1 MRKVCPNL
9 DREDG
14 LDTVLEVPVPELH
27 QEVPARRRRTVN
39 LKAWMR
45 THMHIDHQHMHRR
58 DGVQVMLGVM
68 GAPLVPQPVQPRRP
82 MGGRDSK
89 EEPLELSKAR
99 YIVEQYVAAAGGEAA
114 LSAATSMF
122 AMGKV
127 RMSSTTSK
135 SSKATK
141 KGMGEVHGGF
151 VVWQK
156 KPELW
161 CVEMVVAGGTK
172 MSAGSDGKVAWRQTP
187 WQQQAHASRG
197 PPRPIRRCVQGL
209 DPKSTA
215 DLFSSAAS
223 VGEEAVDGED
233 CFVLR
238 VDAEPSA
245 LHARSGA
252 DVEVIRHALWGYFSQ
267 RTGLLVR
274 LEDSHLYRPVD
285 GINIAHAGR
294 TVVSV
299 SPFTRAAGAVD
310 DADARRKRP
319 CTCMEETWSI
329 EEVEFNIAGLSTE
342 CFLPPRDLVLSDSK
356 DQPRHNKEQG
366 DKAAKGARDGD
377 GGCGIRAAVP
387 KKALVP
393 VVTGLGW
400 FGPAKVAAVDSL
412 DAADESKDTT
422 QRAARRSLLLAMRGE
437 ADEASGCDWR
447 GAGEDGVEARK
458 AGMGAGVEELRAA
471 QKLEVETMA
480 LPVHGEK

>member
-27 QEVPARRRRTVN
+27 QEVPARRRRRRTV
-39 LKAWMR
+39 KAWMR
-45 THMHIDHQHMHRR
+45 SHMHIDHHHMHHR

-161 CVEMVVAGGTK
+161 CVEMVMAGGTK

-197 PPRPIRRCVQGL
+197 PPRLIRRCVQGL

-223 VGEEAVDGED
+223 AGEEAVDGED

-245 LHARSGA
+245 LHARSSA

-274 LEDSHLYRPVD
+274 LEDSHLLRIPRPADAGGEGKAASASMYWETAMASTIGDYRPLD

-294 TVVSV
+294 TIVSV

-310 DADARRKRP
+310 DVDADARRKRP

-342 CFLPPRDLVLSDSK
+342 CFLPPRDLLLSDSK
-356 DQPRHNKEQG
+356 EQPRHNKEQG
-366 DKAAKGARDGD
+366 DKAAKGARDSVKAAYDSD

-412 DAADESKDTT
+412 DAADESKDATY
-422 QRAARRSLLLAMRGE
+422 
-437 ADEASGCDWR
+437 ASTR
-447 GAGEDGVEARK
+447 
-458 AGMGAGVEELRAA
+458 
-471 QKLEVETMA
+471 
-480 LPVHGEK
+480 

>member
-45 THMHIDHQHMHRR
+45 SHMHIDHQHMHRR
-58 DGVQVMLGVM
+58 DGVQAMLGVM

-89 EEPLELSKAR
+89 EPLELSKAR

-141 KGMGEVHGGF
+141 KGMGEWH
-151 VVWQK
+151 QD
-156 KPELW
+156 ERRQ
-161 CVEMVVAGGTK
+161 
-172 MSAGSDGKVAWRQTP
+172 DGKVAWRQTP

-197 PPRPIRRCVQGL
+197 LPRPIRRCVQGL

-223 VGEEAVDGED
+223 VGEEAVDGVD

-252 DVEVIRHALWGYFSQ
+252 DVEVIRHALWGSVSQ
-267 RTGLLVR
+267 RTGLLAR
-274 LEDSHLYRPVD
+274 LEDSHLLRIPRPADAASASMYWETTMASTIGDYRPVD

-310 DADARRKRP
+310 EADADVDARRKRP

-387 KKALVP
+387 RKPLVP

-400 FGPAKVAAVDSL
+400 FGPAKVAAVDTL

-422 QRAARRSLLLAMRGE
+422 Y
-437 ADEASGCDWR
+437 ASTR
-447 GAGEDGVEARK
+447 
-458 AGMGAGVEELRAA
+458 
-471 QKLEVETMA
+471 
-480 LPVHGEK
+480 

>member
-1 MRKVCPNL
+1 M
-9 DREDG
+9 
-14 LDTVLEVPVPELH
+14 
-27 QEVPARRRRTVN
+27 
-39 LKAWMR
+39 
-45 THMHIDHQHMHRR
+45 
-58 DGVQVMLGVM
+58 
-68 GAPLVPQPVQPRRP
+68 
-82 MGGRDSK
+82 
-89 EEPLELSKAR
+89 
-99 YIVEQYVAAAGGEAA
+99 EQYVAAAGGEAA

-127 RMSSTTSK
+127 RMSSSTSK
-135 SSKATK
+135 SKATK
-141 KGMGEVHGGF
+141 KGTGEVQGGF

-187 WQQQAHASRG
+187 WQQAHASRG

-223 VGEEAVDGED
+223 VGEESVDGED

-245 LHARSGA
+245 LHARSSA

-274 LEDSHLYRPVD
+274 LEDSHLLRIPKPTDAGGDDGEGKAASASMYWETTMASTIGDYRPVD

-329 EEVEFNIAGLSTE
+329 EEVDFNVAGLSTE
-342 CFLPPRDLVLSDSK
+342 CFLPPRDLLLSDSK
-356 DQPRHNKEQG
+356 EQPRHKEQC
-366 DKAAKGARDGD
+366 DKGTVLAVAAAASCTKGARDSVKVAYDSD
-377 GGCGIRAAVP
+377 GGCGIRAAVA
-387 KKALVP
+387 KRALVP
-393 VVTGLGW
+393 AVTGLGW
-400 FGPAKVAAVDSL
+400 FGPAKVAAVDDNL
-412 DAADESKDTT
+412 DDADELKDT
-422 QRAARRSLLLAMRGE
+422 AY
-437 ADEASGCDWR
+437 ASTR
-447 GAGEDGVEARK
+447 
-458 AGMGAGVEELRAA
+458 
-471 QKLEVETMA
+471 
-480 LPVHGEK
+480 

>member
-27 QEVPARRRRTVN
+27 QEAPARSRRTV
-39 LKAWMR
+39 KAWMR
-45 THMHIDHQHMHRR
+45 SHMHIDHQQHRR
-58 DGVQVMLGVM
+58 DGAAPPRADVQIMLGVM

-82 MGGRDSK
+82 MGGRGNK
-89 EEPLELSKAR
+89 EEPLEQSKAR

-127 RMSSTTSK
+127 RMSSSTTSK
-135 SSKATK
+135 SKSKAAK
-141 KGMGEVHGGF
+141 KGAGEVHGGF

-172 MSAGSDGKVAWRQTP
+172 MSAGSDGNVAWRQTP
-187 WQQQAHASRG
+187 WQQAHASRG

-223 VGEEAVDGED
+223 VGEESVDGED
-233 CFVLR
+233 CFLLR

-245 LHARSGA
+245 LHARSSA

-274 LEDSHLYRPVD
+274 LEDSHLLRIPKPAESGGEGKAASASMYWETTMESIIGDYRPVD

-299 SPFTRAAGAVD
+299 SPFTTAAGAVED
-310 DADARRKRP
+310 ADADADARRKRP

-342 CFLPPRDLVLSDSK
+342 CFLPPRDLLLGTSNSK
-356 DQPRHNKEQG
+356 EQPRHKKGQG
-366 DKAAKGARDGD
+366 DKATKGGRDSD
-377 GGCGIRAAVP
+377 GGCGIRAAVA

-412 DAADESKDTT
+412 DAADESEDTT
-422 QRAARRSLLLAMRGE
+422 YAPAR
-437 ADEASGCDWR
+437 
-447 GAGEDGVEARK
+447 
-458 AGMGAGVEELRAA
+458 
-471 QKLEVETMA
+471 
-480 LPVHGEK
+480 

>member
-14 LDTVLEVPVPELH
+14 LDTVLEVPLPELH
-27 QEVPARRRRTVN
+27 QEASSTVRSRRRRRTV
-39 LKAWMR
+39 KSWVR
-45 THMHIDHQHMHRR
+45 SHVDHQHRR
-58 DGVQVMLGVM
+58 DGAALASRADVQAMLGVM
-68 GAPLVPQPVQPRRP
+68 GAPLVPQPVQARKG
-82 MGGRDSK
+82 MAGRDIK
-89 EEPLELSKAR
+89 EEPLEVSKAR

-114 LSAATSMF
+114 LSAATSMY

-127 RMSSTTSK
+127 RMSTSK
-135 SSKATK
+135 GRAAK
-141 KGMGEVHGGF
+141 KGMGVGSGGAGEVSGGF

-187 WQQQAHASRG
+187 WQQAHASRG

-215 DLFSSAAS
+215 DLFSSAAW
-223 VGEEAVDGED
+223 VGEETVDSED

-238 VDAEPSA
+238 VDAELSA
-245 LHARSGA
+245 LDARSTT

-274 LEDSHLYRPVD
+274 LEDTHLLRMPTPSTDAGDGEDVYWETTMESSIRDYRPVD

-294 TVVSV
+294 TVVTV
-299 SPFTRAAGAVD
+299 SRFASAAGTVD
-310 DADARRKRP
+310 DADARRRRP

-329 EEVEFNIAGLSTE
+329 QEVDFNIAGLSTE
-342 CFLPPRDLVLSDSK
+342 CFLPPRDLLVSSSS
-356 DQPRHNKEQG
+356 KEQQRQK
-366 DKAAKGARDGD
+366 KADHGATKGGARDGVKAIDDSSD
-377 GGCGIRAAVP
+377 GAGCGIRASVA

-412 DAADESKDTT
+412 DAAADESKDSTYT
-422 QRAARRSLLLAMRGE
+422 STR
-437 ADEASGCDWR
+437 
-447 GAGEDGVEARK
+447 
-458 AGMGAGVEELRAA
+458 
-471 QKLEVETMA
+471 
-480 LPVHGEK
+480 

>member
-45 THMHIDHQHMHRR
+45 SHMHIDHHRR
-58 DGVQVMLGVM
+58 DGVQAMLGVM

-89 EEPLELSKAR
+89 EEEPLELSKAR

-274 LEDSHLYRPVD
+274 LEDSHLLRIPRPADAASASMYWETTMASTIGDYRPVD

-310 DADARRKRP
+310 DADADADARRKRP

-387 KKALVP
+387 KKPLVP

-400 FGPAKVAAVDSL
+400 FGPAKVAAVDTL

-422 QRAARRSLLLAMRGE
+422 Y
-437 ADEASGCDWR
+437 ASTR
-447 GAGEDGVEARK
+447 
-458 AGMGAGVEELRAA
+458 
-471 QKLEVETMA
+471 
-480 LPVHGEK
+480 